1 MTNPKNHEVN
11 RPLTLNAATA
21 ADLMTPNPLSIRQNA
36 TVKEAAA
43 FLSDREISAAPVID
57 DAGRAIGVLSR
68 ADIVVHHRQ
77 ETQFVPQFSDYYERS
92 DLAMRIDERLPSGY
106 QVENVDP
113 SQVREI
119 MTPVVFAVSL
129 NDAARNVIAEMV
141 EKKVHRLFVVDGSD
155 VLVGV
160 ISALDVLRRIQ

>member
-1 MTNPKNHEVN
+1 MTNVQELKASGV
-11 RPLTLNAATA
+11 LTLNAEIA

-43 FLSDREISAAPVID
+43 FLTDRGISAAPVID
-57 DAGRAIGVLSR
+57 NAGRAVGVLSR

-77 ETQFVPQFSDYYERS
+77 EAQFVPEFYERT
-92 DLAMRIDERLPSGY
+92 DLATHADEPFAEGF
-106 QVENVDP
+106 QVENVDR
-113 SQVREI
+113 SQVRDI
-119 MTPVVFAVSL
+119 MTPLVLAVSL
-129 NDAARNVIAEMV
+129 NDSARKVVTRMLDE
-141 EKKVHRLFVVDGSD
+141 KVHRLFVVDGSD